1 MENASKALLM
11 AAGILIGILIIS
23 LMVVLFISSTS
34 VNKEYEQTKQSEVVQ
49 QFNVNFTKFVGKNL
63 TIHDVVTICNFA
75 KSNNVEIIN
84 GKTSEDIEKEKKENF
99 KRAYKISLEYDN
111 EGYVTRINFN

>member
-11 AAGILIGILIIS
+11 AASILIGILIIS

-49 QFNVNFTKFVGKNL
+49 QFNVNFTKFVGKKL
-63 TIHDVVTICNFA
+63 RIHDVVTICNFA
-75 KSNNVEIIN
+75 KSNNVGIKN
-84 GKTSEDIEKEKKENF
+84 GKTSEDIKRYENEE
-99 KRAYKISLEYDN
+99 YEISELEYDN
-111 EGYVTRINFN
+111 EGYVKKIVFSK